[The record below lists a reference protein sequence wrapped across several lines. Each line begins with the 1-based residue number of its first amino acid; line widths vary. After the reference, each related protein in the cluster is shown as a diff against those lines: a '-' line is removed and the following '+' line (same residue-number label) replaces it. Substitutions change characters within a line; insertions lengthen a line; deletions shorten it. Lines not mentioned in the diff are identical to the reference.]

1 MMTLRRSDTRR
12 RIRSGTQDTL
22 LTFDPDNAADPFRH
36 GFRTL
41 EALNEETPSPEMNLH
56 HHPSEDSEIV
66 TYVREGQLVNQEWSG
81 GLGRI
86 RAGEFKRTSTTHK
99 FRHRVINGSLLEPAH
114 VFQSCITPDGTEF
127 EPGTEQKRFP
137 VADREG
143 TLRIVASPDGR
154 NGSLR
159 IHQDVQIYSSVL
171 LVGNHLIH
179 VIAPGRAA
187 WLHIVKGRVTVQDQF
202 LGTGDA
208 VSVENEEA
216 ISFMAQVPSEIL
228 LFNLA

>member
-1 MMTLRRSDTRR
+1 
-12 RIRSGTQDTL
+12 

-41 EALNEETPSPEMNLH
+41 EALNEETPSPEMSLH
-56 HHPSEDSEIV
+56 PHPSEDSEIV

-86 RAGEFKRTSTTHK
+86 RAGEFKRTSTTQK
-99 FRHRVINGSLLEPAH
+99 LRHRVINGSLLDPAH

>member
-1 MMTLRRSDTRR
+1 MLTVRRSETRR
-12 RIRSGTQDTL
+12 SVRSGTQETL
-22 LTFDPDNAADPFRH
+22 LTFDPENAADPFRL

-56 HHPSEDSEIV
+56 PHSSVDSEIV
-66 TYVREGQLVNQEWSG
+66 TYVREGILINQDWSG

-86 RAGEFKRTSTTHK
+86 GAGEFQRTSTTQK
-99 FRHRVINGSLLEPAH
+99 YRHRVINGSFLNPAH

-137 VADREG
+137 VADRQG
-143 TLRIVASPDGR
+143 FLRIVASPDGR
-154 NGSLR
+154 SGSLR
-159 IHQDVQIYSSVL
+159 IHQDVQMYSSVL
-171 LVGNHLIH
+171 LVGCHLIH
-179 VIAPGRAA
+179 DLAPGRAA
-187 WLHIVKGRVTVQDQF
+187 WLHIVKGRVALQEHF

-208 VSVENEEA
+208 VGMENEEA
-216 ISFMAQVPSEIL
+216 VSFMAQIPSEIL